1 MHMQDKQLLFQ
12 VVPGNTL
19 DEDVRML
26 RKLAAV
32 AGLVV
37 GLQCKEGCTFI
48 SVRYN
53 EQYTEYIRSRNAGRP
68 RNGGNPGLTCEE
80 VFSLKETEGAAMAA
94 SKLGMSVA
102 TFYRRCNENKE
113 KKGNDPFV

>member
-26 RKLAAV
+26 GKLASV

-37 GLQCKEGCTFI
+37 GLQCKEGCTFV

-68 RNGGNPGLTCEE
+68 RKTWGARISCAE
-80 VFSLKETEGAAMAA
+80 VYFRKDAEGAKAAA
-94 SKLGMSVA
+94 SSLGMSLA
-102 TFYRRCNENKE
+102 TFYRHCNENLGRGGDE
-113 KKGNDPFV
+113 PFL